1 MTMAAA
7 WSGES
12 RLVNLLSNGT
22 SVFLEWGW
30 LTDALALRG
39 AFPTKTIN
47 KLRKVLDSAPPIRD
61 ATGLPRRKESTEVI
75 RKILAVGVAAIVALA
90 IPAAASAKTLIGSG
104 SVAAQPVFLALFH
117 KYEQKHSNSPLRL
130 HGGRW
135 QCRGAGRSKRQ
146 EHVRWAGPVAAAERC
161 RDHLHQDVPGRTVH
175 GRQQRQ
181 QGVEHVRL
189 QDPQH
194 LPGAHDELEQHS
206 GSQLNT
212 TIDPVGRDTNGGTY
226 NFFLQAV
233 LNNNPP
239 ASNVNALTSDGLV
252 VNAVKQDKNAIGYC
266 GPCLA
271 GQQHQEDQV
280 NGVPCAPKQIKKFKY
295 PLTRYIFTVVPTKHP
310 DKDVLKWVDWARTSH
325 AAGKIINKAGGVAAF
340 NKGF

>member
-1 MTMAAA
+1 M
-7 WSGES
+7 
-12 RLVNLLSNGT
+12 
-22 SVFLEWGW
+22 
-30 LTDALALRG
+30 
-39 AFPTKTIN
+39 
-47 KLRKVLDSAPPIRD
+47 
-61 ATGLPRRKESTEVI
+61 I

-117 KYEQKHSNSPLRL
+117 KYEQKHSNI
-130 HGGRW
+130 HFVYTADGGN
-135 QCRGAGRSKRQ
+135 AG
-146 EHVRWAGPVAAAERC
+146 V
-161 RDHLHQDVPGRTVH
+161 QDVQSGKSMFA
-175 GRQQRQ
+175 GQA
-181 QGVEHVRL
+181 RL
-189 QDPQH
+189 P
-194 LPGAHDELEQHS
+194 LPSDAGTTYIKMYLDGLCMDVNNGNRVSNMSVSKIRNVYLAHTTNWSNVS

-252 VNAVKQDKNAIGYC
+252 VNAVKQDKNAIGYA
-266 GPCLA
+266 GLA
-271 GQQHQEDQV
+271 WQGSSIKKIKV